1 MDGKVRLVPLLGNA
15 KIQPSEEINFAISII
30 LGNRK
35 DTEEM
40 KCVLGSFF
48 IHVHIH
54 TYKYVYIY
62 PSLLEYL
69 RNFNFQNCVY
79 NSSDNQMKY

>member
-15 KIQPSEEINFAISII
+15 KIQPSEEINFTISII

-40 KCVLGSFF
+40 EYVLGSFF
-48 IHVHIH
+48 IHVHIY
-54 TYKYVYIY
+54 TYIHR
-62 PSLLEYL
+62 YL
-69 RNFNFQNCVY
+69 NICAISIFKTVFIF
-79 NSSDNQMKY
+79 